1 MIHYLRHQQQLLQLS
16 LQIVAYSI
24 EKETWNEINDHKTV
38 AFYQEKINALEQQ
51 KEMYLNELLR
61 SLYKTELNEGTIL
74 EMKKTYELVEQ
85 YSTQA
90 KSQLFKTH
98 LNKTIESYQ
107 KKYGDCLLTNQ
118 LKKAFE
124 IEKKIELLE
133 RVA

>member
-16 LQIVAYSI
+16 LQIVTYSI
-24 EKETWNEINDHKTV
+24 EKETWNEINDYKTV

-118 LKKAFE
+118 LKKAVE

>member
-24 EKETWNEINDHKTV
+24 EKETWNEINDYKTV

-98 LNKTIESYQ
+98 LNKTIENYQ